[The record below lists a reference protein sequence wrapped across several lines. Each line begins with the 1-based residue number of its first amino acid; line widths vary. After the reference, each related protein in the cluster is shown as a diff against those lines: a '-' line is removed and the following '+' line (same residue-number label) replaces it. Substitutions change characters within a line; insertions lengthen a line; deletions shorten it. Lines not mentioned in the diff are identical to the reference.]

1 MKTMEQTIIKN
12 LLLSPTYMSDFL
24 PYVRGEYM
32 SPMHGHRAERVL
44 IETIKDYFDTFKQ
57 QPSKTAIELQL
68 QKKRNLSEQEY
79 KDATTMLMTLD
90 SIPDP
95 SDYLYAETDKW
106 IKKQAAHCALTTCIA
121 IFAAEQE
128 GKTLKSGMDMN
139 KVMADVALA
148 GRQTKLGHAY
158 VGDAASRWTYY
169 QVKDVHI
176 PFDLTEFNR
185 FTSGGLARKRI
196 MGIMGDTGVGKSLV
210 LCHFAASFVRSG
222 YNVLYITFEMPSHEL
237 AERIDANLLD
247 VALHTVRDLP
257 REMFDAKI
265 ADLRLPAEVVIEE
278 YPEHGAGLNEFK
290 ALLKKLEQVRKFK
303 PDVVL
308 VDYLNKCGSSRFRFD
323 SFTKH
328 HEYYGSIA
336 NELYQLAKDINVGV
350 ICAIQT
356 NRAAKSADSPGT
368 EHVAGS
374 NKISEALNYL
384 VAVEKD
390 EVISDQFK
398 ISVPKNRH
406 DVQPAP
412 FVVKVDHSRM
422 RLYDHVLEKSKNL
435 QSERSAQLYAKL
447 KGQQLN
453 DPQMAQAQKLQ
464 H

>member
-1 MKTMEQTIIKN
+1 MVQQEFV
-12 LLLSPTYMSDFL
+12 DEFL
-24 PYVRGEYM
+24 PHIDPEYM
-32 SPMHGHRAERVL
+32 SGAERVL
-44 IETIKDYFDTFKQ
+44 LEVIKDYYIRFKQ
-57 QPSKTAIELQL
+57 QPTKRAIENDLR
-68 QKKRNLSEQEY
+68 KRNGLTEQRFKEAS
-79 KDATTMLMTLD
+79 DILTTLELK
-90 SIPDP
+90 PDP
-95 SDYLYAETDKW
+95 PHWL
-106 IKKQAAHCALTTCIA
+106 
-121 IFAAEQE
+121 FAATDDWIANMARHVAVKNIIDLEASKVT
-128 GKTLKSGMDMN
+128 GK
-139 KVMADVALA
+139 KVKGLTDPVEIMAAA
-148 GRQTKLGHAY
+148 AMKGRQRKVGHAY
-158 VGDAASRWTYY
+158 VGDKDARWAYY
-169 QVKDVHI
+169 QEKDVHI

-222 YNVLYITFEMPSHEL
+222 YNVLYITFEMPSHEI

-247 VALHTVRDLP
+247 VPLHTVRDLP
-257 REMFDAKI
+257 RDVFDAKI

-290 ALLKKLEQVRKFK
+290 ALLKKMEQARKFK

-308 VDYLNKCGSSRFRFD
+308 VDYLNKCGSSRFKFD
-323 SFTKH
+323 NYTKH

-336 NELYQLAKDINVGV
+336 NELYQLAKDYNVGV
-350 ICAIQT
+350 VCAIQT
-356 NRAAKSADSPGT
+356 NRAAKSAESPGT

-390 EVISDQFK
+390 DAVPYQFK
-398 ISVPKNRH
+398 VSVPKNRH

-422 RLYDHVLEKSKNL
+422 RLHNYVLEKSKNQ
-435 QSERSAQLYAKL
+435 QSERSTQLYAKL
-447 KGQQLN
+447 KGQQLTALS
-453 DPQMAQAQKLQ
+453 DGSGSVGQ